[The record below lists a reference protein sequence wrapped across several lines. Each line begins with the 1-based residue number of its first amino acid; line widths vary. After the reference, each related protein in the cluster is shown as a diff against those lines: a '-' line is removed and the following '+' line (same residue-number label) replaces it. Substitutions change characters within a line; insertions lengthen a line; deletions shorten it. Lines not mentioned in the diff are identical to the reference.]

1 MTESVQLSLN
11 WLAIQEV
18 IIIIELLLS
27 IPSNRLITYIL
38 ARAEAETF
46 PFVKSKTN

>member
-18 IIIIELLLS
+18 IIELLLS